1 MEEKGLLLTGGK
13 VYKGGNF
20 EELDLLVK
28 GGVITGLDKRIS
40 PEPHWEVV
48 DVTGKIVCPGFVDIH
63 CHLRTPGQEYK
74 EDIKT
79 GTMAAVR
86 GGFTRVFT
94 MANTEPVIDELEI
107 VESLLERIKNE
118 AHCHVEVIGAVT
130 KGLKGKELVDFEKL
144 APKVI
149 AFSDDGKGIQRGE
162 IMGQGLK
169 RCKGLGKIIISHC
182 EFEGEL
188 PESEKEWRMVE
199 RDINLAKF
207 WDASIHIAH
216 VSTRESVKIIEK
228 AKEKGVKVTAEACPH
243 HFLLT
248 KAEILNCG
256 TNGKVNPPLKGE
268 RDRKKVLEGV
278 KRGIID
284 CLATDHAP
292 HSQREKNLPFKYAAM
307 GMVGLETAVPLT
319 LNLVNIGA
327 IKLER
332 VIEAFGEKP
341 YEIFG
346 ISGGKIEEGFKGNLT
361 VLDLEKEFVIDK
373 DQFFSKGRNTP
384 FNGWKGK
391 GDVYMTIVDGKIK
404 YRGAEENVY

>member
-1 MEEKGLLLTGGK
+1 MEGKGLLLTGGK
-13 VYKGGNF
+13 VYKGGRF
-20 EELDLLVK
+20 EELDLLIQ
-28 GGVITGLDKRIS
+28 GGVIKKLAKKIQQM
-40 PEPHWEVV
+40 PHYEIV
-48 DVTGKIVCPGFVDIH
+48 DVTGKIICPGFVDIH

-79 GTMAAVR
+79 GTLAAVR

-107 VESLLERIKNE
+107 VESLLERIKKEGN
-118 AHCHVEVIGAVT
+118 CYVEVIAAVT
-130 KGLKGKELVDFEKL
+130 KGLKGRELVDFEKL
-144 APKVI
+144 APKVV
-149 AFSDDGKGIQRGE
+149 AFSDDGKGIQHGE
-162 IMGQGLK
+162 IMAQGFK
-169 RCKGLGKIIISHC
+169 KCKELGKIIISHC
-182 EFEGEL
+182 EFEGDL

-199 RDINLAKF
+199 RDVNLAKF
-207 WDASIHIAH
+207 WDAKIHIAH

-228 AKEKGVKVTAEACPH
+228 AKEKGIKVTAEACPH

-248 KAEILNCG
+248 EDEILKSG

-268 RDRKKVLEGV
+268 KDRKKVVEGV

-292 HSQREKNLPFKYAAM
+292 HSEKEKNLPFKYAAM

-319 LNLVNIGA
+319 LNLVNTGVL
-327 IKLER
+327 KLER

-341 YEIFG
+341 YKIFN
-346 ISGGKIEEGFKGNLT
+346 IPGGKIEEGIEGNLT
-361 VLDLEKEFVIDK
+361 VLDMEKEFSIDK
-373 DQFFSKGRNTP
+373 ESFYSKGRNTP

-391 GDVYMTIVDGKIK
+391 GDVFLTVVAGKIK
-404 YRGAEENVY
+404 YRGDE